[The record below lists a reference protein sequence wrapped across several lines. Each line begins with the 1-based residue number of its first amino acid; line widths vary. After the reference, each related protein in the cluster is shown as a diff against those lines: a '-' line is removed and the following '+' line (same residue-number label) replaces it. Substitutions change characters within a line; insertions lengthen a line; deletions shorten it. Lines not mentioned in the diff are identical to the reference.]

1 MVLLSV
7 QGWHKLPALT
17 AVLQLLCA
25 DGGIG
30 GGGRR
35 QLFQQEKDSGDSK
48 MKQSQGEIK
57 KKNILQICQV
67 FPNFRFL
74 VVT

>member
-57 KKNILQICQV
+57 KKTFYKFAKFSPILD
-67 FPNFRFL
+67 F
-74 VVT
+74 